1 MIEKLQILDEI
12 NKKIIDIQNKYFI
25 KIYLDGGLSFDFDI
39 PNDEFKWIENNNL
52 GEGTLYKK
60 IKLENVEDDSLNNI
74 LLFYGKKGGNIKNH
88 NHEESQLIIC
98 VEGYVKFIVD
108 DTEYNIRKGESLNI
122 NSYQWHSIDFIEASK
137 LIIIYKSK

>member
-52 GEGTLYKK
+52 GEDVLYKK
-60 IKLENVEDDSLNNI
+60 IKLENNEDDSSNNI
-74 LLFYGKKGGNIKNH
+74 ILFYGKRGGKIKNH

-98 VEGYVKFIVD
+98 LEGGVKFIVD